1 MAVKQKKLRSLH
13 YSKALVICHGLSEL
27 QITKY
32 IYTNLHLPV
41 RTYAKDNGKHSIQ
54 ITSLLNLLS
63 SAPFGSLSQFCDEY
77 TVQAEGSGNK
87 QRLVNFKVFIIMDTD
102 DCTDQQKADFMN
114 GRMFSDHWLS
124 PYIVPIANIPNLE
137 KVFEKAKLIRKIK
150 SSEKGTY
157 YSETFPINKGQL
169 TPGTV
174 AEIEAFCDKL
184 EKRKDT
190 NFPDMIHYFLSLL
203 QKV

>member
-77 TVQAEGSGNK
+77 TVQAEGSGNTRNYK
-87 QRLVNFKVFIIMDTD
+87 TPR
-102 DCTDQQKADFMN
+102 
-114 GRMFSDHWLS
+114 
-124 PYIVPIANIPNLE
+124 
-137 KVFEKAKLIRKIK
+137 
-150 SSEKGTY
+150 
-157 YSETFPINKGQL
+157 GQHRQNTL
-169 TPGTV
+169 
-174 AEIEAFCDKL
+174 
-184 EKRKDT
+184 
-190 NFPDMIHYFLSLL
+190 
-203 QKV
+203 

>member
-77 TVQAEGSGNK
+77 TVQTVGSGDK
-87 QRLVNFKVFIIMDTD
+87 QQLVDFKVFIIMDTD
-102 DCTDQQKADFMN
+102 DCTEQQKVDFMS
-114 GRMFSDHWLS
+114 GKMFSEHWLA
-124 PYIVPIANIPNLE
+124 PYIVPIANLPKLE
-137 KVFEKAKLIRKIK
+137 SVLEKAKIIRKIK
-150 SSEKGTY
+150 DSEKGTY
-157 YSETFPINKGQL
+157 YSNTFPINKGKL

-174 AEIEAFCDKL
+174 AEIEAFCNKL
-184 EKRKDT
+184 ENRKDT

>member
-1 MAVKQKKLRSLH
+1 MTIKKKRRIGC
-13 YSKALVICHGLSEL
+13 YTKALVICHGLSEL
-27 QITKY
+27 HIAKY

-77 TVQAEGSGNK
+77 TVQTVGSGDK
-87 QRLVNFKVFIIMDTD
+87 QQLVDFKVFIIMDTD
-102 DCTDQQKADFMN
+102 DCTEQQKVDFMS
-114 GRMFSDHWLS
+114 GKMFSEHWLA
-124 PYIVPIANIPNLE
+124 PYIVPIANLPKLE
-137 KVFEKAKLIRKIK
+137 SVLEKAKIIRKIK
-150 SSEKGTY
+150 DSEKGTY
-157 YSETFPINKGQL
+157 YSNTFPVNKGKL

-174 AEIEAFCDKL
+174 AEIEAFCNKL
-184 EKRKDT
+184 ENRKDT